1 MTTGSQMMVH
11 VNYETFKERFD
22 KLLVEK
28 LSIELEKIKPNAR
41 FSDLGV
47 DSLDMA
53 ELIIEVEKEFDV
65 TISDYEADQIV
76 TVLDAETFIGKKLM
90 IN

>member
-1 MTTGSQMMVH
+1 MVK
-11 VNYETFKERFD
+11 VNYETFKEKFD
-22 KLLVEK
+22 TLLVEK
-28 LSIELEKIKPNAR
+28 LGVDLEKIKPNAR

-53 ELIIEVEKEFDV
+53 ELTIEFEKEFDLS
-65 TISDYEADQIV
+65 IADYEVDQIV
-76 TVLDAETFIGKKLM
+76 TVLDAETFIRKKLM

>member
-1 MTTGSQMMVH
+1 MVK
-11 VNYETFKERFD
+11 VNYETFKERFNT
-22 KLLVEK
+22 LLVEK
-28 LSIELEKIKPNAR
+28 LGVDLEKIKPNAR

-53 ELIIEVEKEFDV
+53 ELTIEFEKEFDLS
-65 TISDYEADQIV
+65 IADYEVDQIV
-76 TVLDAETFIGKKLM
+76 TVLDAETFIRKKLM

>member
-1 MTTGSQMMVH
+1 MVQ

-22 KLLVEK
+22 TLLVEK
-28 LSIELEKIKPNAR
+28 LGVDLEKIKPNAR
-41 FSDLGV
+41 FTDLGV

-53 ELIIEVEKEFDV
+53 ELTIEFEKEFDLS
-65 TISDYEADQIV
+65 IADYEVDQIV
-76 TVLDAETFIGKKLM
+76 TVLDAERFIMKKLL

>member
-1 MTTGSQMMVH
+1 MVK

-22 KLLVEK
+22 TLLIEK
-28 LSIELEKIKPNAR
+28 LGIDLEKIEPNAR

-53 ELIIEVEKEFDV
+53 ELTIEFEKEFDLS
-65 TISDYEADQIV
+65 IADYEVDQIV
-76 TVLDAETFIGKKLM
+76 TVLDAETFIRKKLM

>member
-1 MTTGSQMMVH
+1 MVK

-22 KLLVEK
+22 TLLVEK
-28 LSIELEKIKPNAR
+28 LGVDLEKIKPNAR

-53 ELIIEVEKEFDV
+53 ELTIEFEKEFDLS
-65 TISDYEADQIV
+65 IADYEVDQIV
-76 TVLDAETFIGKKLM
+76 TVLDAETFIRKKLM

>member
-1 MTTGSQMMVH
+1 MQ

-22 KLLVEK
+22 TLLVEK
-28 LSIELEKIKPNAR
+28 LGVDLEKIKPNAR
-41 FSDLGV
+41 FTDLGV

-53 ELIIEVEKEFDV
+53 ELTIEFEKEFDLS
-65 TISDYEADQIV
+65 IADYEVDQIV
-76 TVLDAETFIGKKLM
+76 TVLDAERFIMKKLL

>member
-1 MTTGSQMMVH
+1 MVK

-22 KLLVEK
+22 TLLVEK
-28 LSIELEKIKPNAR
+28 LGVDLEKIKPNAR

-53 ELIIEVEKEFDV
+53 ELTIEFEKEFDLS
-65 TISDYEADQIV
+65 IADYEVDQIM
-76 TVLDAETFIGKKLM
+76 TVLDAETFIRKKLM

>member
-1 MTTGSQMMVH
+1 MVK

-22 KLLVEK
+22 TLLVEK
-28 LSIELEKIKPNAR
+28 LGVELEKIKPNAR

-53 ELIIEVEKEFDV
+53 ELTIEFEKEFDLS
-65 TISDYEADQIV
+65 IADYEVDQIV
-76 TVLDAETFIGKKLM
+76 TVLDAETFIRKKLM